1 MSRLARYT
9 AGGNTSSK
17 NNKFYQINHSQKKQQ
32 KNSGKIAWLLLI
44 KEITYLLTNA
54 LCKA

>member
-1 MSRLARYT
+1 MSRLARYM

-17 NNKFYQINHSQKKQQ
+17 TTNFTKLITRKKNNK

-54 LCKA
+54 LRKA